1 MFESDSSSMR
11 SSPKYSSEASGRDL
25 EEEDS
30 AIDRRLL
37 AGTGESK
44 TSFGIGDGDSFTN
57 P

>member
-1 MFESDSSSMR
+1 MFESGSSS
-11 SSPKYSSEASGRDL
+11 SIEYGSDASGRDL